1 MDDDLM
7 GIVMNCAKMRRIFG
21 FSLALQMTIFL
32 TPFLFGKKNS
42 SWPLYEETK
51 LNLRNFSTSL
61 TQLFKNG
68 GLKKK
73 QFVPLFDGKRSQL

>member
-32 TPFLFGKKNS
+32 TPFLFGKKTRLG
-42 SWPLYEETK
+42 PYM
-51 LNLRNFSTSL
+51 
-61 TQLFKNG
+61 
-68 GLKKK
+68 KK
-73 QFVPLFDGKRSQL
+73 QN

>member
-21 FSLALQMTIFL
+21 FSLALQMTIFF

-42 SWPLYEETK
+42 SWPLM
-51 LNLRNFSTSL
+51 
-61 TQLFKNG
+61 
-68 GLKKK
+68 KK
-73 QFVPLFDGKRSQL
+73 QN